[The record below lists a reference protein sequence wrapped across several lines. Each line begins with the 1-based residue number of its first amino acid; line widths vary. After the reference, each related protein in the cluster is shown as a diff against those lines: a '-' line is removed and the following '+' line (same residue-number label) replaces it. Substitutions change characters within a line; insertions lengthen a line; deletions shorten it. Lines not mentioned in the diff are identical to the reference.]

1 MVDVS
6 DRATAREEELRE
18 DALQA
23 WRRRRDA
30 ACSQLGAQACDQCG
44 TPIPEAR
51 RLIVPGRGDFLLVPL
66 KAIVLGFTIGVVCCH
81 TALTHSREATRVV
94 ASGFVRSALAVLAM
108 SGLLSLVV

>member
-30 ACSQLGAQACDQCG
+30 ARSQLGAQACDQCG

-51 RLIVPGRGDFLLVPL
+51 RLIVQGVRLCVPCQAAGERLGHVRGV
-66 KAIVLGFTIGVVCCH
+66 
-81 TALTHSREATRVV
+81 AL
-94 ASGFVRSALAVLAM
+94 
-108 SGLLSLVV
+108 